1 MTHPSDPGQP
11 PRPPGPPPGPAAG
24 PYGPPPQQPGPGPVP
39 GPRPGGSFGT
49 GPYEQPQSW
58 QPPPR
63 DPNQKG
69 LLGSL
74 LDANFNNLVTPKL
87 IKLFYILSLLLISV
101 QCLIF
106 LGLGLWI
113 AGWDDFWAWGVIM
126 VCASPFVWLFELLL
140 VRIFME
146 AMVVRF
152 KEVEYLRIIKDKD

>member
-1 MTHPSDPGQP
+1 MTHPSDPGQS

-49 GPYEQPQSW
+49 GPYEQPQGW

-63 DPNQKG
+63 IPQQKG
-69 LLGSL
+69 LLASL
-74 LDANFNNLVTPKL
+74 FDTNFNNLVTPKL
-87 IKLFYILSLLLISV
+87 IKLFYILSLLLISLSA
-101 QCLIF
+101 LIVVVIGVWVMGLRNGWL
-106 LGLGLWI
+106 LGLI
-113 AGWDDFWAWGVIM
+113 I
-126 VCASPFVWLFELLL
+126 VCASPVVWFFEAILA
-140 VRIFME
+140 RIFME